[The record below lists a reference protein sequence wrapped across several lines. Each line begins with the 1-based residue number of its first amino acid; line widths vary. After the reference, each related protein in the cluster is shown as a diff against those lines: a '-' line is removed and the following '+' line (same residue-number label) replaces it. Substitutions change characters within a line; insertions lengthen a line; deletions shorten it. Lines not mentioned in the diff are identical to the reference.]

1 MMFKTT
7 VKCPYCFETIDIR
20 RIGFRCDEPGCDG
33 IVFFRNGK
41 DIPFFERIGLKA
53 PPIRCNHSCGKSTSI
68 RVCPACKHQFEDH
81 IDDLSDLTIAIVGA
95 KESGKSHFIALL
107 IQRIIEMHEEF
118 GWNIR
123 PLDEATIDRYEREFH
138 NPLFHDQQTINTTTS
153 ARGGATPLVYSL
165 RLGKSLFP
173 KRIML
178 VFFDAAGEDLENA
191 SNLKYI
197 DRYIYNSSGIICL
210 LDPLQLQTVRE
221 NLLANR
227 HNENELPQRNAA
239 TGTIIG
245 RIARLIHVNK
255 NLRNRRIGIPL
266 AIAFSKMDFV
276 RDAGESARNVYDAL
290 YQESRHKGA
299 FCQAEFDNIDGLMR
313 SWVSEIDDSA
323 EIIQDCSE
331 FKKTGFFGFSALGS
345 NPTNQTLQRKPQP
358 FRVEDPFLW
367 ILKLNGLV
375 RTTKG

>member
-1 MMFKTT
+1 MVFKTT
-7 VKCPYCFETIDIR
+7 VKCPLCFERIDVR

-33 IVFFRNGK
+33 IVFFRK
-41 DIPFFERIGLKA
+41 ESDIRFRERIGLV
-53 PPIRCNHSCGKSTSI
+53 PSPHQMIHSCGKSTSI
-68 RVCPACKHQFEDH
+68 RICPACRQQLPSSVDR
-81 IDDLSDLTIAIVGA
+81 LSDLTIAVVGA

-107 IQRIIEMHEEF
+107 ILRIIDLYAEF
-118 GWNIR
+118 GWNLM
-123 PLDEATIDRYEREFH
+123 PMDEATEDRYKREFKR
-138 NPLFHDQQTINTTTS
+138 PLFDDRQTINTTAS
-153 ARGGATPLVYSL
+153 ARGGATPLLYSL
-165 RLGKSLFP
+165 RLGKGLFSR
-173 KRIML
+173 RIML

-191 SNLKYI
+191 SNLPYI
-197 DRYIYNSSGIICL
+197 DQYIYNSDGIICL
-210 LDPLQLQTVRE
+210 LDPLQLPTVRE
-221 NLLANR
+221 SLLA
-227 HNENELPQRNAA
+227 HGHSENELPQRNAD

-245 RIARLIHVNK
+245 RIARLIHSSK
-255 NLRNRRIGIPL
+255 NLGNRKINIPL

-276 RDAGESARNVYDAL
+276 RDAGESARIVYDAL

-367 ILKLNGLV
+367 ILKLKGLV
-375 RTTKG
+375 RTTKD